1 MKKIVFVLMSGVL
14 LLASL
19 LLSGCEDEFG
29 GHSNK
34 PSIEVE
40 PAEIHFR
47 TLNRGETEVE
57 IIKVKNIGQASLVI
71 DEIRYEGDPEFAPR
85 MWDGVAITDIEFPVG
100 IPHGFPYPYKDLS
113 VVFSPDMEGAF
124 EGEVIIVSNAS
135 NQEELH
141 MPVDGLCSV
150 PDIQVT
156 PVLLDFGST
165 GLNSTAALNLTIK
178 NCRDD
183 GNCDGLANLV
193 IAQADISLAVEH
205 DPPAFNF
212 VARDMEIVGGEQQ
225 NLEVAYAPKKVEVGP
240 PPDFQVIP
248 HENTLLIHSNDPDEN
263 PVEIP
268 LIGRVSSNLP
278 PLVAVRVQ
286 ETTMIDGTP
295 IADPCAMATSDTIRF
310 EATVVDPEGNNIP
323 DANFV
328 WQVEVKPV
336 GSQREIVVPGND
348 AEHPT
353 YRPDMYGDY
362 TICLKVSDP
371 QGNESTYDPAAA
383 CSCEEANAKPVGNF
397 DCQCV
402 HFTAYPRE
410 DIRIEL
416 IWNNLGP
423 DLDLHL
429 MAPGANVVNDFCVP
443 SQECRFDPAS
453 GDPWTRTAC
462 VEGATMQV
470 CRVPNCDPVVA
481 GCQPGQE
488 CYNDGGGDTCWWQ
501 RCSGRDCYWGGRNP
515 DWGGLGD
522 ESDDPSLDIDC
533 TDGCRAENIN
543 LNHPE
548 QGIYT
553 IMVNYYEP
561 NKSWTD
567 ATVRIFFKGDIEPT
581 AEFTT
586 RMWNPCDTW
595 DVALIDWTDPENH
608 PVTWLND
615 SHSNRCCQ

>member
-1 MKKIVFVLMSGVL
+1 MKTILSAV
-14 LLASL
+14 ASIAFFL
-19 LLSGCEDEFG
+19 ICGCDDTNLQQG
-29 GHSNK
+29 K
-34 PSIEVE
+34 PQIEVE

-47 TLNRGETEVE
+47 TLNRLETEVE
-57 IIKVKNIGQASLVI
+57 IIKVSNIGTASLRIEGI
-71 DEIRYEGDPEFAPR
+71 DYEGDVEFIPR
-85 MWDGVAITDIEFPVG
+85 MWGGVDLAEVEFPDG
-100 IPHGFPYPYKDLS
+100 IPQPFSGLDSSKELS
-113 VVFSPDMEGAF
+113 VIFSPDLEGDF
-124 EGEVIIVSNAS
+124 SGEVIITSNAS
-135 NQEELH
+135 NQEEVRI
-141 MPVDGLCSV
+141 PVDGLCSV
-150 PDIQVT
+150 PDIEVS

-165 GLNSTAALNLTIK
+165 GLNSSAALNLTIK
-178 NCRDD
+178 NV
-183 GNCDGLANLV
+183 GEANLIIDQSD
-193 IAQADISLAVEH
+193 IALAVEN

-212 VARDMEIVGGEQQ
+212 VARDMEILAGGQQ
-225 NLEVAYAPKKVEVGP
+225 NLEVSYAPKDVEVGP
-240 PPDFQVIP
+240 PPDFQVVP

-263 PVEIP
+263 PVEVP

-278 PLVAVRVQ
+278 PLVAIRVR

-295 IADPCAMATSDTIRF
+295 LVDPCGMATSDTIKF

-323 DANFV
+323 DANFD

-383 CSCEEANAKPVGNF
+383 CSCEEASAKPVGNF
-397 DCQCV
+397 DCPCMY
-402 HFTAYPRE
+402 FTAYPRE

-429 MAPGANVVNDFCVP
+429 LAPGANMQNDFCVP
-443 SQECRFDPAS
+443 TQECRFDLN
-453 GDPWTRTAC
+453 GQPWSRTAC
-462 VEGATMQV
+462 VNNT
-470 CRVPNCDPVVA
+470 CREPNCDPVA
-481 GCQPGQE
+481 ALCEAEQE
-488 CYNDGGGDTCWWQ
+488 CYNDGSADACYWK
-501 RCSGRDCYWGGRNP
+501 RCSGRDCYWDGRNP
-515 DWGGLGD
+515 DWGVLGD

-533 TDGCRAENIN
+533 TSGCRAENIN

-548 QGIYT
+548 QGIYQ
-553 IMVNYYEP
+553 IIVNYYEP
-561 NKSWTD
+561 NRSWTD
-567 ATVRIFFKGDIEPT
+567 ATVRIFFKGDIAPT

-595 DVALIDWTDPENH
+595 SVATITWVDPEDH
-608 PVTWLND
+608 DVTWLSD
-615 SHSNRCCQ
+615 SHTNRCCE

>member
-1 MKKIVFVLMSGVL
+1 MRSILSVV
-14 LLASL
+14 ASIFFL
-19 LLSGCEDEFG
+19 QILGCEDTDLQQG
-29 GHSNK
+29 K
-34 PSIEVE
+34 PLIEVE

-47 TLNRGETEVE
+47 TLNRLETEVE
-57 IIKVKNIGQASLVI
+57 IITVRNTGTASLRI
-71 DEIRYEGDPEFAPR
+71 EGIGYEGDPEFTPR
-85 MWDGVAITDIEFPVG
+85 MWDGVDLAEVEFPDG
-100 IPHGFPYPYKDLS
+100 IPQPFSGLDSFKELS
-113 VVFSPDMEGAF
+113 VTFNPEMEGDFA
-124 EGEVIIVSNAS
+124 GEVIITSNAS
-135 NQEELH
+135 NQEEVRI
-141 MPVDGLCSV
+141 PIDGLCSV
-150 PDIQVT
+150 PDIDVIPT
-156 PVLLDFGST
+156 LLDFGST

-178 NCRDD
+178 NRRDD
-183 GNCDGLANLV
+183 DSYDGLANLI
-193 IAQADISLAVEH
+193 IAQSDIVLAVEN
-205 DPPAFNF
+205 DEPAFNF
-212 VARDMEIVGGEQQ
+212 GAQDIEIVAGEQQ
-225 NLEVAYAPKKVEVGP
+225 NLEIRYAPKTVEVGP
-240 PPDFQVIP
+240 PPDFRVVP

-295 IADPCAMATSDTIRF
+295 IADPCAMATSDTIKF

-323 DANFV
+323 DANFD
-328 WQVEVKPV
+328 WQVKVKPV
-336 GSQREIVVPGND
+336 GSQRQIVVPNDD

-362 TICLKVSDP
+362 TICLSVTDP
-371 QGNESTYDPAAA
+371 QGNSSTYDETAA

-429 MAPGANVVNDFCVP
+429 LAPGANVVNDFCVP

-453 GDPWTRTAC
+453 GDPWARTAC
-462 VEGATMQV
+462 VEGASMQV

-481 GCQPGQE
+481 GCQPEQE
-488 CYNDGGGDTCWWQ
+488 CYNDGNGDACWWK

-522 ESDDPSLDIDC
+522 ETDDPSLDIDC

-548 QGIYT
+548 QGLYQ

-567 ATVRIFFKGDIEPT
+567 ATVRIFFKGDILPT

-595 DVALIDWTDPENH
+595 NVATINWTDPEDH
-608 PVTWLND
+608 PVTWLDD
-615 SHSNRCCQ
+615 SHVNICCQ